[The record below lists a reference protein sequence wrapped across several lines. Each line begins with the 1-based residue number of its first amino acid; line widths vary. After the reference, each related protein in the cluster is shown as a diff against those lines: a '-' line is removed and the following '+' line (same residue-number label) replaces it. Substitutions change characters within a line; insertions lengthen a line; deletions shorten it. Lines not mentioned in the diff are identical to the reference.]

1 MINKISLQIV
11 LLTGALV
18 CSAVA
23 KDAISASV
31 SNFTLATPTVS
42 VNGNPAAPGTFAVG
56 TIQLWYEVHAYQFT
70 AGTLA
75 TFDLSLQ
82 DYQPS
87 TTGQAPSYPVTL
99 SVMQIGGTSIT
110 LTPVPN
116 SFPVSGLG
124 WNGISTV
131 TVLIP
136 ASTAGNPVFAIDGTE
151 LVGNLKLSTV
161 PTGSKLDTT
170 TNVQV
175 HVRLVHPISCLRV
188 YDFMTTQDLSTSVS
202 SLQVDLFKS
211 GLKAGTTKG
220 TTPPQLSNDVLIVNT
235 CISEEVFDLMVQNDS
250 SFQDQGANSVFMF
263 TKLGPTDPSTLEIA
277 DFGAGTPK
285 GNNHCF
291 GSLHLPGGDS
301 MLVTN
306 HLSLASLPAAQL
318 PLGSFGFSGS
328 LAVAGTGCP
337 GIANTLAIPNP
348 ASLSVPF
355 SISQ

>member
-1 MINKISLQIV
+1 MINRTSFQIA
-11 LLTGALV
+11 LLTGALA
-18 CSAVA
+18 CTAMA
-23 KDAISASV
+23 KDAISVSV
-31 SNFTLATPTVS
+31 SNFKLATPTVS
-42 VNGNPAAPGTFAVG
+42 VNGNPEAPGTFAVG

-87 TTGQAPSYPVTL
+87 TTGQAPIYPVTL
-99 SVMQIGGTSIT
+99 NVSQIGGTSVT

-116 SFPVSGLG
+116 TFSVSGLG
-124 WNGISTV
+124 WSGISTV
-131 TVLIP
+131 TVGIP
-136 ASTAGNPVFAIDGTE
+136 VSTAINPALAADGTE

-161 PTGSKLDTT
+161 PAGSKLDTT

-202 SLQVDLFKS
+202 SLQVELYKN
-211 GLKAGTTKG
+211 GPNAGRTKG

-235 CISEEVFDLMVQNDS
+235 CASEEVFDLMVQNDS

-263 TKLGPTDPSTLEIA
+263 TKSGSADPSTFEIA
-277 DFGAGTPK
+277 DFGLCTPK

-291 GSLHLPGGDS
+291 GSLHLPAGDS
-301 MLVTN
+301 ILVTN
-306 HLSLASLPAAQL
+306 HLSIGTIPAGQL
-318 PLGSFGFSGS
+318 PPGSFGFSGLVS
-328 LAVAGTGCP
+328 VAGTGCP
-337 GIANTLAIPNP
+337 GSTNSLAVPDP
-348 ASLSVPF
+348 ATLSVPY
-355 SISQ
+355 SVSQ

>member
-1 MINKISLQIV
+1 MINRISLQIA

-18 CSAVA
+18 CSAVT

-70 AGTLA
+70 AGPLA
-75 TFDLSLQ
+75 TFDLTLQ

-87 TTGQAPSYPVTL
+87 TTGQAPSYPATL
-99 SVMQIGGTSIT
+99 NVMQIGGTSVT
-110 LTPVPN
+110 LTPVP
-116 SFPVSGLG
+116 STFVVSGLG
-124 WNGISTV
+124 WSGNSTV
-131 TVLIP
+131 SIGIP
-136 ASTAGNPVFAIDGTE
+136 VSTAGNPAFAADGTE

-161 PTGSKLDTT
+161 PAGSKLDTT

-175 HVRLVHPISCLRV
+175 HVRLVHPTSCLRV
-188 YDFMTTQDLSTSVS
+188 YDFMTTQDLSTSIS
-202 SLQVDLFKS
+202 SLQVDLFKN
-211 GLKAGTTKG
+211 GPKAGRTKG
-220 TTPPQLSNDVLIVNT
+220 TTPPQLSNDVLIVNV
-235 CISEEVFDLMVQNDS
+235 CASEEIFDLMLHNDS

-263 TKLGPTDPSTLEIA
+263 TKSGSTDPSTFEVA

-291 GSLHLPGGDS
+291 GSLYLPGGDS
-301 MLVTN
+301 VLVTN
-306 HLSLASLPAAQL
+306 HLSIADIPAAQL
-318 PLGSFGFSGS
+318 PPGSFGFSGL

-337 GIANTLAIPNP
+337 GIINTLAIPNP